1 MIAIHER
8 FRVRV
13 ETPFNMFSSTD
24 VKFEQDKKHCT
35 ICISGVSMDITIAIE
50 EATEK
55 FNEQNA
61 NAREQEI
68 KYNRHE
74 GRYVVKNLSLY
85 GLTYKDNRVRL
96 EYIWV
101 DCYNTERVMY
111 SPWFDVK
118 KGYNDMLF
126 LWRDKGY
133 EFFF

>member
-13 ETPFNMFSSTD
+13 ETPLNKFSTAD
-24 VKFEQDKKHCT
+24 VKFEQDDKHCV
-35 ICISGVSMDITIAIE
+35 IAINGISVNLVIAIE
-50 EATEK
+50 EAIEE
-55 FNEQNA
+55 FNKQNA

-85 GLTYKDNRVRL
+85 GLTYKDGRVRL

-101 DCYNTERVMY
+101 DCYDAERVMY
-111 SPWFDVK
+111 SPWFDIK
-118 KGYNDMLF
+118 KGADMLF
-126 LWRDKGY
+126 LARDKGY
-133 EFFF
+133 EFYF

>member
-8 FRVRV
+8 FNVRV
-13 ETPFNMFSSTD
+13 TTPFGKFSTID
-24 VKFEQDKKHCT
+24 VNFEQDDEHCV
-35 ICISGVSMDITIAIE
+35 IVINGFSINISIAVE
-50 EATEK
+50 EAVDA
-55 FNEQNA
+55 FNKQNA

-101 DCYNTERVMY
+101 DCYNAERVMY
-111 SPWFDVK
+111 SPWFDIHS
-118 KGYNDMLF
+118 GAYMLF
-126 LWRDKGY
+126 LMRCKGY
-133 EFFF
+133 EFYF